1 MTRNAIPG
9 GVLRQLFRVKSLD
22 ALIAE
27 SHEPGQ
33 GLKKTLGPWSLI
45 ALGVGAII
53 GTGIYATIGSAM
65 AGDEA
70 RPGAGPALMVSFVL
84 TAVVCAFT
92 ALCYAE
98 FAAMVPIAGS
108 AYTYAFGTLGEL
120 VAWIIGW
127 DLLLEYGIGNTAV
140 AISWGNYMVAL
151 LDGLGVH
158 VPAWLAT
165 DYRSAAKIP
174 GLLDSAPHLF
184 GVPIVFNALAIF
196 IVTVVTIVL
205 VWGVKE

>member
-108 AYTYAFGTLGEL
+108 AYTYAYGTLGEL

-127 DLLLEYGIGNTAV
+127 DLILEYAIGNVAV
-140 AISWGNYMVAL
+140 AISWGNYMREFL
-151 LDGLGVH
+151 RDLGLE
-158 VPAWLAT
+158 VPIWLAT
-165 DYRSAAKIP
+165 DYRTAFP
-174 GLLDSAPHLF
+174 GPLDKFPHVALT
-184 GVPIVFNALAIF
+184 VPHIAS
-196 IVTVVTIVL
+196 
-205 VWGVKE
+205 